1 MIKWYDQLSRNVVIQ
16 EQEVTFLKKNYHR
29 WLQQPKKDICRCRRI
44 NNTQRNVTQFKWN
57 RVKILSAEKGE
68 FDDCLLERKHNMK
81 MTCGMQLLH
90 HNYNTNNIISIKDVL
105 YFKKKHSNT
114 FISFKNLEMIY
125 VQKSVNYSLEGKNNG
140 KDALFKYTNHFQWGD
155 VCHLSCPHYSYS
167 SSNKPYL
174 LSLVMFASIYSLFIT
189 HFHRVG

>member
-1 MIKWYDQLSRNVVIQ
+1 
-16 EQEVTFLKKNYHR
+16 
-29 WLQQPKKDICRCRRI
+29 
-44 NNTQRNVTQFKWN
+44 
-57 RVKILSAEKGE
+57 
-68 FDDCLLERKHNMK
+68 

-140 KDALFKYTNHFQWGD
+140 KDALFKYTNHFQ
-155 VCHLSCPHYSYS
+155 
-167 SSNKPYL
+167 
-174 LSLVMFASIYSLFIT
+174 
-189 HFHRVG
+189 